1 MNRIV
6 LLTALIFVKIIT
18 YGQQVWE
25 QKYDDKVAQTFT
37 STLANKFILAG
48 SEYES
53 MQQRWHIFQT
63 DSIGNIEWDTT
74 FLHGSDGFPECLEP
88 TQDSGFVVAGYTGV
102 SAYFLKYDKDNN
114 LNWESKIETSK
125 GGVQAINSII
135 STSDKGFIATGDI
148 YSPNTGL
155 FLIKLDEDGDS
166 TWTKKYFS
174 DEYGH
179 GLSLVKPFD
188 NSDYYCLAMKSDAR
202 TLLLKIDEQ
211 GDTIWSKV
219 IYEDFH
225 AISMISTSDT
235 NLVISAHE
243 NSRNLLFTKVDLNGN
258 KIWEKKYYSDYTY
271 NYCNHFSETQDK
283 GFITANYMEPL
294 QQNKSN
300 LWVMKLNEQG
310 DSLFSITSTVKLR
323 PEKIM
328 ETKDNLYVFLAND
341 KYQRPRLIKT
351 DETGDVITSVYS
363 SEQTTQIIYYPNP
376 VHDKLIIKLDVT
388 LLNNGFYRLFNSS
401 GVLIKENE
409 LSQNTII
416 DMSNLNKGIYVLN
429 MIVGNKMISK
439 KILK

>member
-6 LLTALIFVKIIT
+6 LLTALIFVKMIT

-37 STLANKFILAG
+37 STLADKYIIAG

-63 DSIGNIEWDTT
+63 DLNGNIEWDTT
-74 FLHGSDGFPECLEP
+74 FLHGSNGFTECIEP
-88 TQDSGFVVAGYTGV
+88 TEDSGYVVAGYAGV
-102 SAYFLKYDKDNN
+102 SAYFLKYDKDNV

-135 STSDKGFIATGDI
+135 STPDKGFIATGDI
-148 YSPNTGL
+148 YSPNIGL
-155 FLIKLDEDGDS
+155 FLVKIDEYGDS
-166 TWTKKYFS
+166 IWTKKYFS

-179 GLSLVKPFD
+179 GLSLVKPLG
-188 NSDYYCLAMKSDAR
+188 SSSYYCLAMKSYAR

-211 GDTIWSKV
+211 GDTIWSKN
-219 IYEDFH
+219 IYTDFH
-225 AISMISTSDT
+225 AISMITTSDT

-243 NSRNLLFTKVDLNGN
+243 NSRNLVFAKVDLNGN
-258 KIWEKKYYSDYTY
+258 IIWEKKYYSAYTY

-294 QQNKSN
+294 QQNESN
-300 LWVMKLNEQG
+300 LWIMKLNEQG
-310 DSLFSITSTVKLR
+310 DSLFSITSTVQLR
-323 PEKIM
+323 PEKIL
-328 ETKDNLYVFLAND
+328 ETNDNLYVFLAND

-351 DETGDVITSVYS
+351 DETGDVITSFYS
-363 SEQTTQIIYYPNP
+363 SEQTSNISYYPNP
-376 VHDKLIIKLDVT
+376 VQDKLIIKLDKT
-388 LLNNGFYRLFNSS
+388 PSNKGFYRLYNSS

-409 LSQNTII
+409 LNQSTTI
-416 DMSNLNKGIYVLN
+416 DMSNFNTGIYILN
-429 MIVGNKMISK
+429 LIVDNEIISK